1 MAFCLQKLL
10 DHKTLILFSLKDQGF
25 ISIASLKY
33 IQLSDDLFPWL
44 LGPGA

>member
-1 MAFCLQKLL
+1 MAFCLKKLL
-10 DHKTLILFSLKDQGF
+10 DHKILILFSLKDQGF